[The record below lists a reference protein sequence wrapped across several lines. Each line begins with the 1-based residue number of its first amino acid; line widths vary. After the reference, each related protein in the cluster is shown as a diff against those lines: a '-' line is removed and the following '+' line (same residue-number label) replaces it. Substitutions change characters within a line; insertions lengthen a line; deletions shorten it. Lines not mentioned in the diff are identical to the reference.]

1 MFSFVRRLLYIY
13 SFFPYYRIIPY
24 YKPGSFL
31 VSLRNN
37 ILYSVKFILISR
49 LINDDVDDNGDNDD
63 DIPKQRKI

>member
-13 SFFPYYRIIPY
+13 SFFPYYCTIPY

-31 VSLRNN
+31 VSSPNN

-49 LINDDVDDNGDNDD
+49 LINDDVDDNDDNDD

>member
-13 SFFPYYRIIPY
+13 SFFPYYRTIPY
-24 YKPGSFL
+24 CKPGSFL